1 MQLRNVNGLPPYPS
15 PAEISFHEWDVLGH
29 SNPCRSTVHS
39 LILRQKAKTDAG
51 PGSVAELYMATPGV
65 QREEFNQIFNEARSS
80 TSQLQWERNVWTYC
94 WLSLYLWK
102 KKLE

>member
-1 MQLRNVNGLPPYPS
+1 M
-15 PAEISFHEWDVLGH
+15 
-29 SNPCRSTVHS
+29 STVGPCS
-39 LILRQKAKTDAG
+39 VTENSKFLSFFPILNSW

>member
-39 LILRQKAKTDAG
+39 LILRQKAKTDAEHVHRHRNYNG
-51 PGSVAELYMATPGV
+51 NEMFGHIVGYLCIYGKKSSNNWSGSGLDDDD
-65 QREEFNQIFNEARSS
+65 I
-80 TSQLQWERNVWTYC
+80 L
-94 WLSLYLWK
+94 
-102 KKLE
+102 